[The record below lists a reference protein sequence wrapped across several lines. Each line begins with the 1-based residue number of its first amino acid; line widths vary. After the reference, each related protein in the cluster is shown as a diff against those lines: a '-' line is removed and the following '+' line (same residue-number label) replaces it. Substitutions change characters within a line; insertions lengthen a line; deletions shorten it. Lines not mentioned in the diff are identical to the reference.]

1 MAQEINPHHP
11 GTGIFTFRPRAGSS
25 RAGSL
30 ALVWDPWE
38 HPELGTSNLQHLRF
52 FPAALACSHVSDPRR
67 CTDAPIRQ
75 RILPS
80 SDPRLGRSKL
90 AVTPGTI
97 VYPAMYNDP
106 WFPCP
111 VRTVVWWYLLS
122 CTLLSTGETTKRSQ
136 NIKNN
141 QKYKFFS
148 FFYVRPF
155 LVSGPFFP
163 PNIYFVHWFFFF
175 FLFCPSGC
183 PLQGRIFLHC
193 LLVPFPPRIL
203 ARDSGTFS
211 TVGQIHAPAGE
222 PPDHLCNS
230 TCIISSLQC
239 WNNSLS
245 LLSDNFSFQTKNSVL
260 DLVTLY

>member
-1 MAQEINPHHP
+1 MMYRLCMSALSMRTNPCTSVKSNRRQGNPTFRTKNNEQFIYQYSVAQEINPHHP
-11 GTGIFTFRPRAGSS
+11 VQVYSPLTTVGSS

-38 HPELGTSNLQHLRF
+38 HSELGTSNLQHLRF
-52 FPAALACSHVSDPRR
+52 FPAELACSHVADPRR

-122 CTLLSTGETTKRSQ
+122 LLYCQQEKQ
-136 NIKNN
+136 
-141 QKYKFFS
+141 QKYPK
-148 FFYVRPF
+148 
-155 LVSGPFFP
+155 
-163 PNIYFVHWFFFF
+163 
-175 FLFCPSGC
+175 
-183 PLQGRIFLHC
+183 
-193 LLVPFPPRIL
+193 
-203 ARDSGTFS
+203 D
-211 TVGQIHAPAGE
+211 
-222 PPDHLCNS
+222 
-230 TCIISSLQC
+230 
-239 WNNSLS
+239 
-245 LLSDNFSFQTKNSVL
+245 K
-260 DLVTLY
+260 

>member
-1 MAQEINPHHP
+1 MMYRLCMSALSMRTNPCTSVKSNRRQGNPTFRTKNNEPYCVAQERILIILVQVYSPSA
-11 GTGIFTFRPRAGSS
+11 TTGSS

-111 VRTVVWWYLLS
+111 ARTVVWWYLLS
-122 CTLLSTGETTKRSQ
+122 CTLLSTGETKNTTK
-136 NIKNN
+136 I
-141 QKYKFFS
+141 
-148 FFYVRPF
+148 
-155 LVSGPFFP
+155 
-163 PNIYFVHWFFFF
+163 
-175 FLFCPSGC
+175 
-183 PLQGRIFLHC
+183 
-193 LLVPFPPRIL
+193 
-203 ARDSGTFS
+203 
-211 TVGQIHAPAGE
+211 
-222 PPDHLCNS
+222 
-230 TCIISSLQC
+230 
-239 WNNSLS
+239 
-245 LLSDNFSFQTKNSVL
+245 
-260 DLVTLY
+260 